1 MHDLTSTKTNSP
13 RSIDDGN
20 IESRSGL
27 NPTKST
33 RWSSSTKAS
42 DATREYSRR
51 RRAKTRSDSSL
62 VVSSGRNRH
71 RRFPPECPLGDEVPN
86 SIRTLPSGR
95 RQARIDRYRKYRQQS
110 VGSYQTTNLV
120 GVTLFADTLGAMD
133 SMACR
138 ETTVCRDK
146 WGEQWSSNRV
156 HRAGRVDPSL
166 MKGLR
171 CRLSLNTCI
180 THRKEEKRCQ
190 GRSKKTDKN
199 PMEKENQNP
208 RKSRRHRSPFTS
220 QGQRSRAI
228 AAA

>member
-1 MHDLTSTKTNSP
+1 MPQIERDTGYRSRNS
-13 RSIDDGN
+13 
-20 IESRSGL
+20 SRRNGRF
-27 NPTKST
+27 ST
-33 RWSSSTKAS
+33 RPLQSVAQYMPPAAHSSCAG
-42 DATREYSRR
+42 
-51 RRAKTRSDSSL
+51 
-62 VVSSGRNRH
+62 SSGRNRH

-156 HRAGRVDPSL
+156 HRAERVDPSL

-208 RKSRRHRSPFTS
+208 RKSRRHRIPFTS
-220 QGQRSRAI
+220 QGQRSRAV

>member
-1 MHDLTSTKTNSP
+1 MQDNT
-13 RSIDDGN
+13 R
-20 IESRSGL
+20 RSGRDTGCPSR
-27 NPTKST
+27 NSSRRNDCFST
-33 RWSSSTKAS
+33 RSSQSVG
-42 DATREYSRR
+42 RYMP
-51 RRAKTRSDSSL
+51 RAVRSSC
-62 VVSSGRNRH
+62 VGSSGRNRH

-220 QGQRSRAI
+220 QGQRSRAV

>member
-1 MHDLTSTKTNSP
+1 MRRSGRDTGCPSRNSSRRNDRFST
-13 RSIDDGN
+13 RS
-20 IESRSGL
+20 SRSVGRYM
-27 NPTKST
+27 P
-33 RWSSSTKAS
+33 RAVRSSC
-42 DATREYSRR
+42 
-51 RRAKTRSDSSL
+51 
-62 VVSSGRNRH
+62 VGSSGRNRH
-71 RRFPPECPLGDEVPN
+71 RRFPPECPLGAEVPN

-156 HRAGRVDPSL
+156 HRAGRVDQSL

-180 THRKEEKRCQ
+180 THRKEEKGVKE
-190 GRSKKTDKN
+190 GRKRRTKIRWKRRIN
-199 PMEKENQNP
+199 IQEN
-208 RKSRRHRSPFTS
+208 
-220 QGQRSRAI
+220 
-228 AAA
+228 

>member
-1 MHDLTSTKTNSP
+1 MQDNT
-13 RSIDDGN
+13 R
-20 IESRSGL
+20 RSGRDTGCPSR
-27 NPTKST
+27 NSSRRNDRFST
-33 RWSSSTKAS
+33 RSSQSVG
-42 DATREYSRR
+42 RYMP
-51 RRAKTRSDSSL
+51 RAVRSSC
-62 VVSSGRNRH
+62 VGSSGRNRH
-71 RRFPPECPLGDEVPN
+71 RRFPSECSLGDEAPN

-110 VGSYQTTNLV
+110 VGTYQTTNLV

-156 HRAGRVDPSL
+156 HRAGRVDQSL

-180 THRKEEKRCQ
+180 THRKEEKGVKE
-190 GRSKKTDKN
+190 GRGRRIK
-199 PMEKENQNP
+199 PVEKENQYP

>member
-1 MHDLTSTKTNSP
+1 MQDNTRRSGRDTGCPSRNSNRQNARFSK
-13 RSIDDGN
+13 RS
-20 IESRSGL
+20 SRSVGRYT
-27 NPTKST
+27 PQAV
-33 RWSSSTKAS
+33 RSSCAGSW
-42 DATREYSRR
+42 D
-51 RRAKTRSDSSL
+51 
-62 VVSSGRNRH
+62 RNRH
-71 RRFPPECPLGDEVPN
+71 RKSPPKCPPEDEVRN
-86 SIRTLPSGR
+86 STRIHLSEPA
-95 RQARIDRYRKYRQQS
+95 QVQIDRYRKYRQQS
-110 VGSYQTTNLV
+110 AGSYQTTNLV

-156 HRAGRVDPSL
+156 HRAGRVDQSL

-190 GRSKKTDKN
+190 GRSKKTNKN
-199 PMEKENQNP
+199 PMEKENQYP

-220 QGQRSRAI
+220 QGQRSRAV

>member
-1 MHDLTSTKTNSP
+1 MP
-13 RSIDDGN
+13 RAV
-20 IESRSGL
+20 RSSCVG
-27 NPTKST
+27 
-33 RWSSSTKAS
+33 
-42 DATREYSRR
+42 
-51 RRAKTRSDSSL
+51 
-62 VVSSGRNRH
+62 SSGRNRH

-156 HRAGRVDPSL
+156 HRAGRVDQSL

-180 THRKEEKRCQ
+180 THRKEDKRCQ
-190 GRSKKTDKN
+190 GRSKKTNKN
-199 PMEKENQNP
+199 PMEKENQYP

-220 QGQRSRAI
+220 QGQRSRAV

>member
-1 MHDLTSTKTNSP
+1 MQDNT
-13 RSIDDGN
+13 R
-20 IESRSGL
+20 RSGRDTGCPSR
-27 NPTKST
+27 NSSRRNDRFST
-33 RWSSSTKAS
+33 RSSQSVG
-42 DATREYSRR
+42 RYMP
-51 RRAKTRSDSSL
+51 RAVRSSC
-62 VVSSGRNRH
+62 VGSSGRNRH

-190 GRSKKTDKN
+190 GRSKKTDKTRWKRRIKIQEN
-199 PMEKENQNP
+199 RDGTEAPSPAKGKEAG
-208 RKSRRHRSPFTS
+208 RLRR
-220 QGQRSRAI
+220 RSRL
-228 AAA
+228 